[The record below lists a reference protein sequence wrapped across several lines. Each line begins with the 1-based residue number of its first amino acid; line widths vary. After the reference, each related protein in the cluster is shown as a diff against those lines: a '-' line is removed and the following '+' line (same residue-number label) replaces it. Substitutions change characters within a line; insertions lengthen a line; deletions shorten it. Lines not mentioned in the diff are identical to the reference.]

1 MKHKDEQKFRATHS
15 FVKDKFN
22 KLEGSNN
29 SKISEDNWTRAEG
42 GGGTTYVIADGDFF
56 DNCAVNFSS
65 IYGKNLPNAALAKT
79 LNKEVNFGYQA
90 AGISVISHPKNPHIP
105 TSHMNIRIFGILDK
119 DGLMCDWWI
128 GGGYDLT
135 PFLPYKEDIIGWHND
150 AKKFLDPH
158 GANFYKDFSEN
169 CNNYFNIPHRNER
182 RGVGGIFFDNLKNF
196 SSIDLGISFLQAMAV
211 TYIESYI
218 KIIKRR
224 RNLDYCE
231 AQKEFQLLRRGRYAE
246 FNLVYDRG
254 TAFGLE
260 SNGRI
265 ESILSSLPSNVKWS
279 YKKSEE
285 YNLLEKK
292 LLEHINRDWNV

>member
-65 IYGKNLPNAALAKT
+65 IYGKKLPNTALAKT

-150 AKKFLDPH
+150 AKKFLEPY
-158 GANFYKDFSEN
+158 GANLYKDFSEN

-196 SSIDLGISFLQAMAV
+196 SSIDLGISFLQSMAV

-224 RNLDYCE
+224 RNSDYSE

>member
-150 AKKFLDPH
+150 AKKFLDPY

-211 TYIESYI
+211 TYIKSYI

-224 RNLDYCE
+224 RNSDYSE